1 LKKVYNEKII
11 TLSAILALQNG
22 FSQNQVLT
30 NFVYL
35 NNSSNLGNQSNLYN
49 NNSNSTTRNQA
60 VLLASNQMIQ
70 RSNTNKVNNASGS
83 QATQQS
89 NKNTR
94 KINHQNRISNPVS
107 QSNAINTNNINTIQV
122 NDNVTNSDNQNMHV
136 LIFENNLSDQ
146 AKLPANPIK
155 ETIETSTPQKVSFSL
170 DLSLPKSIGL
180 SAASS
185 SRVKSNHLGHK
196 WEKFKRQLLGK
207 LTSHKKSKYHVDIC
221 FLWSK

>member
-1 LKKVYNEKII
+1 MQKII

-30 NFVYL
+30 NFVHL

-49 NNSNSTTRNQA
+49 NNLNSAPRNQA

-70 RSNTNKVNNASGS
+70 HSSNTNKVNNASGL

-94 KINHQNRISNPVS
+94 KINYQNKISNPVS
-107 QSNAINTNNINTIQV
+107 QSNVINTDNNNAIQL
-122 NDNVTNSDNQNMHV
+122 NDNVTNSDNQNMQV
-136 LIFENNLSDQ
+136 LIFENNVSDQ
-146 AKLPANPIK
+146 AKLPANPVK
-155 ETIETSTPQKVSFSL
+155 ETETIETTSPQKVSFSL
-170 DLSLPKSIGL
+170 DLSLPKSIG
-180 SAASS
+180 SSTASS
-185 SRVKSNHLGHK
+185 SRVKSNHLDHK

-221 FLWSK
+221 FIWSN